1 MMGWMSVWMV
11 IGLAL
16 FVAVVA
22 GAVYLGIQL
31 TQRDDEP
38 GALEVLERRLA
49 SGEITPEEFAERQAT
64 LRGDPPPAT

>member
-11 IGLAL
+11 IGLVL
-16 FVAVVA
+16 FLAAVAA
-22 GAVYLGIQL
+22 AVYVGIQL

-49 SGEITPEEFAERQAT
+49 SGEISPQEFAERQAT
-64 LRGDPPPAT
+64 LRGDQPPGA